1 MDLQLQMARTYDYI
15 KSISIERGV
24 SSPPSVP
31 HIYLTRC
38 TRGEGENASY
48 MSKSC
53 NAAGHQSEIQYEITA
68 DSAMRLW
75 QQGQHGQQLRGV
87 YRGGTEG
94 GTECSSVVLVLVER
108 TQSRIFIKIES
119 SMSRGQHRRR
129 RRRRRLRQTVSSMR
143 KDSSRQDK
151 ERQETRRR
159 LKAEPS
165 CATTHRTSEPFHTSI
180 RAQPQRQFS

>member
-1 MDLQLQMARTYDYI
+1 MCPA
-15 KSISIERGV
+15 
-24 SSPPSVP
+24 P
-31 HIYLTRC
+31 HLYPHLYLTRC
-38 TRGEGENASY
+38 TGGEGENASY
-48 MSKSC
+48 MSESC

-75 QQGQHGQQLRGV
+75 QQGQHGQQLRGD
-87 YRGGTEG
+87 YRGVTEG

-129 RRRRRLRQTVSSMR
+129 RRRRLRQTVSSMR

-165 CATTHRTSEPFHTSI
+165 CATHRTSEPFHTSI